1 MSSNDNPAVG
11 LKEKG
16 LHYAALSL
24 MIIMI
29 ILAVFVSYLSIQ
41 KQPRP
46 SMEELDTLNA
56 KEGMAKPLPDYMIE
70 KIEKD
75 ELELLK
81 P

>member
-1 MSSNDNPAVG
+1 MSNDNPSVTF
-11 LKEKG
+11 KEKG
-16 LHYAALSL
+16 LHYVAMSL
-24 MIIMI
+24 MFFMI
-29 ILAVFVSYLSIQ
+29 VMAAFVSYMAMQ

-46 SMEELDTLNA
+46 PMEDRDMLVQEPVGRT
-56 KEGMAKPLPDYMIE
+56 KPLPDYMIE